1 MTTEAQAALVA
12 AYPGLRLSFGY
23 IGNIGGPSLK
33 AGHDQRHFYV
43 FTKVKSESGRASEGV
58 PVFAV
63 PHAHVGLWVEPI
75 TWDTPAVRKGLDRL
89 QALVD
94 TGQRSVWREGE

>member
-1 MTTEAQAALVA
+1 
-12 AYPGLRLSFGY
+12 
-23 IGNIGGPSLK
+23 
-33 AGHDQRHFYV
+33 
-43 FTKVKSESGRASEGV
+43 V

-63 PHAHVGLWVEPI
+63 PHDHVGLWREPI

-94 TGQRSVWREGE
+94 AGQRSVWREGE